1 MQNSSLMFLAS
12 TAVIGAVIVLV
23 LGHDP
28 ALEKPA
34 FGTESKDVPG
44 F

>member
-1 MQNSSLMFLAS
+1 MFLAS
-12 TAVIGAVIVLV
+12 TAVIGAVIVFV

-34 FGTESKDVPG
+34 FGAANSG
-44 F
+44 